1 MSVNLSESE
10 VQPYLTVM
18 PVETSERQVAVA
30 CINSPR
36 NITLSGSEKEI
47 NELATKFNRASVVH
61 RKLKVGVAYHSI
73 AMAEIACEYCTMIRD
88 LTCGEYMSRRPLMI
102 SSVTGTAISIH
113 DAMKS
118 EYWVD
123 NLISQVR
130 FSDAFL
136 ELCLKRGIST
146 PTNRQSNK
154 KHIAVTDI
162 LELGPHSSLKGPIN
176 DVLKLTVH
184 DRSITYT
191 AMLSRNVS
199 AVTSSLAAMGHMYC
213 QGYPLRLDAIN
224 DTVAGSSRCQV
235 LADLPAYPFDHSKS
249 YWSESRL
256 NKNYRLNIHRPHELL
271 GVPACDWD
279 PMDARWRQRLRVSET
294 HWLADHKVRVSIPQA
309 DPSEDYRSMELS
321 YFPLQD

>member
-47 NELATKFNRASVVH
+47 NELATTFDRASVVH
-61 RKLKVGVAYHSI
+61 KKLNVGVAYHSI
-73 AMAEIACEYCTMIRD
+73 AMAEITYEYREMISD
-88 LTCGEYMSRRPLMI
+88 LTYGEDMSRRPLML

-113 DAMKS
+113 DATES
-118 EYWVD
+118 QYWVD

-130 FSDAFL
+130 FSDAFR
-136 ELCLKRGIST
+136 ELCLKQGIST

-154 KHIAVTDI
+154 KHVKVTDI

-176 DVLKLTVH
+176 DILKLTVH
-184 DRSITYT
+184 DRSITYS
-191 AMLSRNVS
+191 AMLNRNVS

-224 DTVAGSSRCQV
+224 DTAAGSSSCQV

-256 NKNYRLNIHRPHELL
+256 NKNYRMNIHRPHELL
-271 GVPACDWD
+271 GVPALDWD

-294 HWLADHKVRVSIPQA
+294 HWLADHEVGLSIPQA
-309 DPSEDYRSMELS
+309 DPSDHHRSMESS
-321 YFPLQD
+321 YFPLRD